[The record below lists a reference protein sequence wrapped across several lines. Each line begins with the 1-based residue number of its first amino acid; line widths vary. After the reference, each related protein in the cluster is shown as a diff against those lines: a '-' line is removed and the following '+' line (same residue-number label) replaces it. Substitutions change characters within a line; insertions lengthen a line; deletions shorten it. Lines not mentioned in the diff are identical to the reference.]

1 MISALIER
9 GVRIPCPS
17 AVVLEDID
25 VERIQPGAVIYPGCI
40 LRGRETYI
48 GRNAL
53 IGEGGGALVENAQIG
68 AQSRAMQGVY
78 RECTLLDGVIVRNG
92 AEIREG
98 CLLEEGVELGHT
110 VGLKQ
115 TIFFPHV
122 VAGSLINFCDAL
134 MAGGLSRKVHS
145 EIGSCMALYNY
156 TPQGDKFASIFGNVV
171 QGVFLNQRPIF
182 IGGQTQIVSP
192 VIVGFGAVVGA
203 GSKITKNILND
214 HIVCTDSKVLDK
226 TFEPE
231 AIHRPDVKV
240 ENTLY
245 YIEQLEYLKL
255 WYQQIR
261 LPLFRET
268 ESSFLMESGL
278 KRIESGLTER
288 RKRLSKFSEKLAVSL
303 EYHRECGN
311 TPEIAAHEKAIELVH
326 APAKSLNLSS
336 FPVCGHSGTKQIS
349 FEELRKTLREKMSRG
364 MSYCDA
370 VSSIE

>member
-1 MISALIER
+1 M
-9 GVRIPCPS
+9 
-17 AVVLEDID
+17 
-25 VERIQPGAVIYPGCI
+25 
-40 LRGRETYI
+40 
-48 GRNAL
+48 
-53 IGEGGGALVENAQIG
+53 
-68 AQSRAMQGVY
+68 
-78 RECTLLDGVIVRNG
+78 
-92 AEIREG
+92 
-98 CLLEEGVELGHT
+98 
-110 VGLKQ
+110 
-115 TIFFPHV
+115 
-122 VAGSLINFCDAL
+122 
-134 MAGGLSRKVHS
+134 
-145 EIGSCMALYNY
+145 
-156 TPQGDKFASIFGNVV
+156 
-171 QGVFLNQRPIF
+171 
-182 IGGQTQIVSP
+182 
-192 VIVGFGAVVGA
+192 
-203 GSKITKNILND
+203 
-214 HIVCTDSKVLDK
+214 LDK

-245 YIEQLEYLKL
+245 YIEQLDYLKL

-288 RKRLSKFSEKLAVSL
+288 RKRLSKFAEKLAVSL
-303 EYHRECGN
+303 KYHRECGN

-336 FPVCGHSGTKQIS
+336 FPVCGHSGTEQIS